1 MQDDAVMTPFSVTV
15 DCIGCPPGIYNP
27 LLCETL
33 VLSPFVSAVGWQCSD
48 KVVHDTKEVQSGSI
62 SGKLPALPK
71 SSSSLPAK
79 KYVEFNAPP
88 HFPPKKCIELM
99 FNLTSRQKSASN
111 LMFHLTSSAAFCNLI
126 SDSFDEG
133 KAVGVVLD
141 SMAVRR

>member
-1 MQDDAVMTPFSVTV
+1 MQYDAVMTPFSVTV
-15 DCIGCPPGIYNP
+15 DRIGCPPEIYNP

-88 HFPPKKCIELM
+88 HFPPKK
-99 FNLTSRQKSASN
+99 NLTSRQKSVCRLQS
-111 LMFHLTSSAAFCNLI
+111 AFCNLI
-126 SDSFDEG
+126 SHSFDEG